1 MGMPERTPTGEAA
14 TELILS
20 TFRANGLLLE
30 AGDLLSA
37 DEGLTSSR
45 WQVLGAIVL
54 AERPLTVPQIA
65 RRMGL
70 TRQSVHA
77 TVDRLVRDGLL
88 ELAPNADHR
97 RSALVRLTKRGITT
111 YEAIDA
117 RQVTWVNRLA
127 RGIARSEIDTAVR
140 VLEEISRRLEDD
152 RGTSRTRPS
161 DGRRVP
167 GTERPVE
174 DGGVEAMNEVRR
186 RSTTVPDRG
195 RRRE

>member
-1 MGMPERTPTGEAA
+1 MGRPERTPTGEAA

-97 RSALVRLTKRGITT
+97 RSALVRLTRRGITT

-117 RQVTWVNRLA
+117 RQVAWVNRLA

-140 VLEEISRRLEDD
+140 ILEEISRRLEDD
-152 RGTSRTRPS
+152 RRDEPNTTFGPPARSGDREPRGGRAGSRR
-161 DGRRVP
+161 
-167 GTERPVE
+167 
-174 DGGVEAMNEVRR
+174 
-186 RSTTVPDRG
+186 
-195 RRRE
+195 

>member
-1 MGMPERTPTGEAA
+1 MGRHERTPTGEAA

-30 AGDLLSA
+30 AGDLLSS

-88 ELAPNADHR
+88 ELAPNEDHR
-97 RSALVRLTKRGITT
+97 RSALVRLTRRGVTK
-111 YEAIDA
+111 YQAIDA
-117 RQVTWVNRLA
+117 RQAAWVNRLA

-140 VLEEISRRLEDD
+140 VLGEISRRLEDD
-152 RGTSRTRPS
+152 RRDEPNTALGPPAGLKDRKPGG
-161 DGRRVP
+161 GRA
-167 GTERPVE
+167 EL
-174 DGGVEAMNEVRR
+174 RR
-186 RSTTVPDRG
+186 
-195 RRRE
+195 

>member
-1 MGMPERTPTGEAA
+1 MGRQERTPTGEAA
-14 TELILS
+14 TALILS
-20 TFRANGLLLE
+20 TFRANGLLLD
-30 AGDLLSA
+30 ARDPLSA

-45 WQVLGAIVL
+45 WQALGAIVL

-117 RQVTWVNRLA
+117 RQVAWVNRLA

-152 RGTSRTRPS
+152 RGGEPNTAFGPPVRSGDRKPRG
-161 DGRRVP
+161 GRA
-167 GTERPVE
+167 G
-174 DGGVEAMNEVRR
+174 
-186 RSTTVPDRG
+186 
-195 RRRE
+195 

>member
-1 MGMPERTPTGEAA
+1 MGRPERTPTGEAA
-14 TELILS
+14 TGLILS

-45 WQVLGAIVL
+45 WQVLGAVVL
-54 AERPLTVPQIA
+54 AKRPLTVPQIA

-88 ELAPNADHR
+88 ELAPNEDHL

-117 RQVTWVNRLA
+117 RQVAWVNRLA

-140 VLEEISRRLEDD
+140 VLEEFSRRLEDD
-152 RGTSRTRPS
+152 RRDEPNTAFGPPARSGDRKPPG
-161 DGRRVP
+161 GRAGLKR
-167 GTERPVE
+167 
-174 DGGVEAMNEVRR
+174 
-186 RSTTVPDRG
+186 
-195 RRRE
+195 